1 MDKNSISS
9 ENRKKE
15 LGGVT
20 MNRSNFKSLNL
31 SKLQNKK
38 SIIISS
44 KEALKDVTP
53 IDWNQEV
60 LTGKKKIVINCNK

>member
-1 MDKNSISS
+1 
-9 ENRKKE
+9 
-15 LGGVT
+15 

-53 IDWNQEV
+53 IDWNQEA